1 MCDIHAGELLLS
13 FHQTDPVGE
22 TLMGMIR
29 GGEVSHVQW
38 GESLEEKLAGLD
50 LRVREDLQFRFFRV
64 RVPEGEEHFKV
75 NYLQFYY
82 KALMAGALLRGDL
95 NPERHGGLL
104 FDSGFH
110 FQAVPN
116 SVLSVTAAAPAG
128 VGFNFSS
135 YHTRYRTKLGWNAAR
150 VGAGKTVMVLD
161 TGVDPAFHQ
170 PILSRKS
177 FVDPASPGNV
187 DDDHGHGT
195 AVASII
201 GDLCPTADFIIYKVA
216 DGNGRASE
224 WDVLAALAAHSQ
236 AEVVNISLAFG
247 LQDTHCPRCGRESR
261 SSRSAV
267 FETLISD
274 LEEKDTG
281 PFVVAAAG
289 NKKDTSLAFPARF
302 KDVVAIASINDAG
315 DLSDFTN
322 RSVTDH
328 EGNPHQNV
336 FVLPGGEKVA
346 NHQPSEFVG
355 DSAAGDRFW
364 GTSFSAAYASGLIAG
379 LWSRPEH
386 AGKDRQ
392 DMLQH
397 LRNNAD
403 AGHPGY
409 VASTHGNGLM
419 RFV

>member
-22 TLMGMIR
+22 MLMGMIR

-38 GESLEEKLAGLD
+38 IESLEEKLEGLD
-50 LRVREDLQFRFFRV
+50 LSVREDLQFRFVRV
-64 RVPEGEEHFKV
+64 RVPEGEEQFKV

-82 KALMAGALLRGDL
+82 KALLIHSVCGREDGISRDV
-95 NPERHGGLL
+95 L
-104 FDSGFH
+104 FNSGFH

-116 SVLSVTAAAPAG
+116 SVLSVTAAAPPG
-128 VGFNFSS
+128 VGFNFSP
-135 YHTRYRTKLGWNAAR
+135 YHTRYRTTLGWNAGR

-161 TGVDPAFHQ
+161 TGVDPAFPH
-170 PILSRKS
+170 PILKRNN

-201 GDLCPTADFIIYKVA
+201 GDLCPAADFIIYKVA
-216 DGNGRASE
+216 DSNGRASE
-224 WDVLAALAAHSQ
+224 WDVLAALAAHAQ
-236 AEVVNISLAFG
+236 AEIVNISLAFG
-247 LQDTHCPRCGRESR
+247 LQDTNCPRCGRESR

-267 FETLISD
+267 FETLIHD
-274 LEEKDTG
+274 LEEKAAG
-281 PFVVAAAG
+281 PLVVAAAG
-289 NKKDTSLAFPARF
+289 NRKESSLAFPARF
-302 KDVVAIASINDAG
+302 KDVVAIASINDTG

-322 RSVTDH
+322 RSTLDH
-328 EGNPHQNV
+328 EGGQHQNV

-346 NHQPSEFVG
+346 NNNPSEYVG
-355 DSAAGDRFW
+355 DSAAGNRFW

-392 DMLQH
+392 DMLKH

-403 AGHPGY
+403 AGLPGHA
-409 VASTHGNGLM
+409 ASTHGNGLM
-419 RFV
+419 RFA

>member
-1 MCDIHAGELLLS
+1 
-13 FHQTDPVGE
+13 
-22 TLMGMIR
+22 MIR
-29 GGEVSHVQW
+29 REEVSHVQW
-38 GESLEEKLAGLD
+38 IENLEDKLHGLD
-50 LRVREDLQFRFFRV
+50 LAVREDLQFRFVRV
-64 RVPEGEEHFKV
+64 RVPEGEEQFKV

-82 KALMAGALLRGDL
+82 KAMTAGALLRRDL
-95 NPERHGGLL
+95 DPERHGDLL
-104 FDSGFH
+104 FNSGFH

-116 SVLSVTAAAPAG
+116 SVLSVTAGAAPG
-128 VGFNFSS
+128 VGFNFSP
-135 YHTRYRTKLGWNAAR
+135 YHTRYRTKLGWNAAQ
-150 VGAGKTVMVLD
+150 VGFGKKVMVLD
-161 TGVDPAFHQ
+161 TGVDPAFQ
-170 PILSRKS
+170 QNILSRKN

-224 WDVLAALAAHSQ
+224 WDVLAALAADGP
-236 AEVVNISLAFG
+236 AEIVNISLAFG

-267 FETLISD
+267 FETLIHD
-274 LEEKDTG
+274 LEEKDAG
-281 PFVVAAAG
+281 PLVVAAAG

-346 NHQPSEFVG
+346 NNNPSEYVG
-355 DSAAGDRFW
+355 DSAAGHQFW

-392 DMLQH
+392 DMLKH
-397 LRNNAD
+397 LRNKAD
-403 AGHPGY
+403 AGHPTY

-419 RFV
+419 RFA